1 METAKPPLT
10 YLTALEAKSRGEA
23 VMDALAAMIEAAGLD
38 VGSRLP
44 PEVLLAEKLNVGR
57 STIREVLNRWEGLGI
72 IRRRRG
78 DGTYLMARVQ
88 SSKGPVPLAV
98 RLSGEA
104 LLRLLD
110 VRQTLEIEVVR
121 RASVL
126 ASPAQ
131 RTEIL
136 DLCKALMADVGAGRP
151 WRRADAAFHGA
162 IYEACGNLMFGQILQ
177 RLDEALIRGEE
188 SPFGRDDF
196 GLASF
201 PLHPPLAEAIAA
213 GDSDGAEKAMVAM
226 LEVVR
231 AEVQSIIDGKL

>member
-1 METAKPPLT
+1 MPVKAPLH
-10 YLTALEAKSRGEA
+10 YLNAVEAKSRGEA
-23 VMDALAAMIEAAGLD
+23 VMDALAGMIESAGLQ
-38 VGSRLP
+38 VGDRLP

-88 SSKGPVPLAV
+88 TSKGPVPLGV

-104 LLRLLD
+104 LLKLLD
-110 VRQTLEIEVVR
+110 VRRTLEIEVCR
-121 RASVL
+121 RAAL
-126 ASPAQ
+126 NANPRQ
-131 RTEIL
+131 RAEIL
-136 DLCKALMADVGAGRP
+136 KLCKVLVDLVNAGAP
-151 WRRADAAFHGA
+151 WHKADAAFHGA
-162 IYEACGNLMFGQILQ
+162 IYDASGNLMFGQILH

-201 PLHPPLAEAIAA
+201 PLHPPLAEAIASA
-213 GDSDGAEKAMVAM
+213 DPEAAEAAVTAM
-226 LEVVR
+226 LKVVADEVR
-231 AEVQSIIDGKL
+231 AIIGL